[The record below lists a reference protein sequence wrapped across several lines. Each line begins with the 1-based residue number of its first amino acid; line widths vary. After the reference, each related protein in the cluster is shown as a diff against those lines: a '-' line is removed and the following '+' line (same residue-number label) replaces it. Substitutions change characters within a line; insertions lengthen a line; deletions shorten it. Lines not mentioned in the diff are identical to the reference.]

1 MNQTEV
7 LSEIQKLQE
16 DIMEKKQRLAEMMR
30 NVAPKKVKNYVF
42 KSFRQGDVSLLDL
55 FEEKDEL
62 IVVHNMGKSCM
73 YCTTWA
79 DGLNGLYH
87 HIRRKAAFVVS
98 TPDSTEVQE
107 NVAAERSWVFPMV
120 STKDT
125 TFKEDTGFA
134 KDNLYYPGVSIFSK
148 DKEGNIYKHA
158 DAPFGPGDDFCAVW
172 PLFDML
178 PSGYSNYKPHKKI
191 NDRSAFQLT
200 NNIAVQVSDYEK
212 AVDFY
217 EKTFGMQ
224 KIKNKENETQ
234 FIINGVNFF
243 IEDSASSKG
252 KVFFEFAVEDIKEAM
267 HDLMEKGCTMTKEY
281 NEKSVMMKDPYG
293 LHFHL
298 FEM

>member
-134 KDNLYYPGVSIFSK
+134 KDNLYYPGVSIFQKTKKAIFISMRMLLLDLVMTFVPCGHYLICCHQAIQITNRTK
-148 DKEGNIYKHA
+148 KSMTVL
-158 DAPFGPGDDFCAVW
+158 PF
-172 PLFDML
+172 
-178 PSGYSNYKPHKKI
+178 S
-191 NDRSAFQLT
+191 
-200 NNIAVQVSDYEK
+200 
-212 AVDFY
+212 
-217 EKTFGMQ
+217 
-224 KIKNKENETQ
+224 
-234 FIINGVNFF
+234 
-243 IEDSASSKG
+243 
-252 KVFFEFAVEDIKEAM
+252 
-267 HDLMEKGCTMTKEY
+267 
-281 NEKSVMMKDPYG
+281 
-293 LHFHL
+293 
-298 FEM
+298 